1 MIPRTFQEGFWAV
14 LWWSILNSAFWN
26 STVRGMSVSLIF
38 NEDKRHKRDKE
49 SNDKEAEVNP
59 VSVRQRGYSVAI
71 WQTYL
76 YAVS

>member
-1 MIPRTFQEGFWAV
+1 
-14 LWWSILNSAFWN
+14 
-26 STVRGMSVSLIF
+26 MSVSLIF

-49 SNDKEAEVNP
+49 SKDKEAEVNP